1 MEITVH
7 TPAAQW
13 YAPTAAN
20 ELEYWGLDYPPLSA
34 YQSLAHGLALAA
46 AEPAAVA
53 LGTSRGYESPSRCSC
68 AGRSWRPTWP
78 SSSRLRWPSSPHTTP
93 RGRGASAPGRL
104 RRCSSNPRSSS
115 SITATFRWCTLLA
128 RCPTSSPL
136 PAAALS
142 TSIAAAGADAAVR
155 AVWSPAQY
163 NCISLGLSLGAAAA
177 IAARRDVLGSVLFC
191 LSLNHKQMSMYY
203 APAFFGHLLGRC
215 LQQRR
220 PLLGIVRLGAAVV
233 LTFAVV
239 WAPFLTSPAA
249 AFQVLAR
256 LVPLKRG
263 LYEDHVANFWC
274 ATSFAVKWKRLLPV
288 PAAARLA
295 LIATLAAVLPTTIHQ
310 ALRPSRRGLVLA
322 MLNSAMG
329 FYLFS
334 FQVHEKSILL
344 PLLPLAMLALEEPIL
359 FRLVTPVAVFS
370 MYPLLQRDRLA
381 LPYSALQALFQL
393 AMAGACPV
401 EGPSGSEAW
410 LARLLPLS
418 LAGGAVLHAA
428 AVLVPPLPRYPYLHP
443 ALMTVYAFAHFAL
456 LFVYTNWR
464 QWADLRSGESD
475 KAKQA

>member
-20 ELEYWGLDYPPLSA
+20 ELDYWGLDYPPLSA

-53 LGTSRGYESPSRCSC
+53 LGASRGYESPSSKQ
-68 AGRSWRPTWP
+68 
-78 SSSRLRWPSSPHTTP
+78 LMRWTVV
-93 RGRGASAPGRL
+93 ASDVAV
-104 RRCSSNPRSSS
+104 
-115 SITATFRWCTLLA
+115 FF
-128 RCPTSSPL
+128 
-136 PAAALS
+136 PAALAFV
-142 TSIAAAGADAAVR
+142 AAYYAVR
-155 AVWSPAQY
+155 PRRERAWALAALLFQPALVLIDHGHFQY

-177 IAARRDVLGSVLFC
+177 IAAGRDVLGSVLFC

-220 PLLGIVRLGAAVV
+220 PLLGIVRLGATVV

-295 LIATLAAVLPTTIHQ
+295 LIATLAAVLPSTIHQ
-310 ALRPSRRGLVLA
+310 ALRPSCRGLVLA
-322 MLNSAMG
+322 LLNSAMG

-344 PLLPLAMLALEEPIL
+344 PLLPLAMLAFEEPIL
-359 FRLVTPVAVFS
+359 FRLVTPIAVFS

-381 LPYSALQALFQL
+381 LPYIALQTLFQL
-393 AMAGACPV
+393 AMVGTCPA
-401 EGPSGSEAW
+401 EGTGGCEAW
-410 LARLLPLS
+410 LARLVPLS
-418 LAGGAVLHAA
+418 LAGGAALHAA
-428 AVLVPPLPRYPYLHP
+428 AVLVPPPPRYPYLHP
-443 ALMTVYAFAHFAL
+443 ALMTAYAFAHFGP

-464 QWADLRSGESD
+464 QWAELRSESD

>member
-53 LGTSRGYESPSRCSC
+53 LGASRGYESPSSKLLMRWTVVASDVAVFFPAALTFVAAYYAARPRRERAWALAALLFQPALILIDHGHFQVVHAAGPMPNELVVARCS
-68 AGRSWRPTWP
+68 
-78 SSSRLRWPSSPHTTP
+78 
-93 RGRGASAPGRL
+93 
-104 RRCSSNPRSSS
+104 
-115 SITATFRWCTLLA
+115 
-128 RCPTSSPL
+128 
-136 PAAALS
+136 
-142 TSIAAAGADAAVR
+142 
-155 AVWSPAQY
+155 
-163 NCISLGLSLGAAAA
+163 GAAAA
-177 IAARRDVLGSVLFC
+177 IAAGRDILGSVLFC

-203 APAFFGHLLGRC
+203 APALFGHLLGRC

-220 PLLGIVRLGAAVV
+220 PLLGIVRLGATVV

-295 LIATLAAVLPTTIHQ
+295 LIATLAAVLPSTIHQ
-310 ALRPSRRGLVLA
+310 ALRPSSRGLVLA

-381 LPYSALQALFQL
+381 LPYIALQALFQL
-393 AMAGACPV
+393 AMVGTCPA
-401 EGPSGSEAW
+401 EGTGGDEIW

-428 AVLVPPLPRYPYLHP
+428 AVLVPPPPRYPYLHP
-443 ALMTVYAFAHFAL
+443 ALMTAYAFAHFGT

-464 QWADLRSGESD
+464 QWAELRRGKSD